1 MAKAKTVFFCSNC
14 GNESVKWMGKCPA
27 CNEWNTFVEEVV
39 KKDKNEDR
47 KPNHGFTQHAA
58 PIKIADVS
66 CDDNEIRIPTVDNEF
81 NRVLGGGI
89 VKGSI
94 VLVGGEPGIGKS
106 TLMLQIAISLCD
118 LKVLYVSGEESK
130 SQIKMRYDRIKKNNS
145 DNLFLL
151 NETDIDTI
159 FDELKTLRPDIVI
172 IDSIQTIYNTS
183 FESSAGSIMQIREC
197 TAAFQQYSKSSQ
209 VPVFLIGHITKDGSI
224 AGPKILEHIV
234 DTVIMFEGERNY
246 GYRILRTIKNR
257 FGSSAELGMYF
268 MQQSGLVQVSNP
280 SEVLMSKNTENLSG
294 ISIGATVEGM
304 RPIIVEVQALV
315 GTAAYGTPQRT
326 TTGFDVRRLNM
337 LLAVLE
343 KRCNFKMSA
352 KDVFLNITGGI
363 RIDDPA
369 IDLAVVCAVLSSAV
383 DMPLSQDY
391 CFAGEIGLAG
401 EIRPVTHIEKR
412 ISEAQKIGFKK
423 MIISGHGIKKLDM
436 KETNIEIIGLNRI
449 DEVFRYLFG

>member
-1 MAKAKTVFFCSNC
+1 MAKTKTVFLCTNC
-14 GNESVKWMGKCPA
+14 GNESMKWMGKCPA
-27 CNEWNTFVEEVV
+27 CGEWNTLVEEHIKQD
-39 KKDKNEDR
+39 KKEDR
-47 KPNHGFTQHAA
+47 KLGF
-58 PIKIADVS
+58 IKQSEPVKIEEISGSDSEQRIVS
-66 CDDNEIRIPTVDNEF
+66 DDNEF

-106 TLMLQIAISLCD
+106 TLMLQIAIALND
-118 LKVLYVSGEESK
+118 LKVLYVSGEESR
-130 SQIKMRYDRIKKNNS
+130 SQIKMRYDRIKKNTS

-151 NETDIDTI
+151 NETDIDII
-159 FDELKTLRPDIVI
+159 FDEIKKLNPDILI

-197 TAAFQQYSKSSQ
+197 TAAFQQYAKSSQ
-209 VPVFLIGHITKDGSI
+209 VPVFLIGHITKDGTI

-257 FGSSAELGMYF
+257 FGSASELGMYF
-268 MQQSGLVQVSNP
+268 MQQSGLVQVNNP
-280 SEVLMSKNTENLSG
+280 SEVLLSNNTENLSG
-294 ISIGATVEGM
+294 ISIGATIEGM

-315 GTAAYGTPQRT
+315 GTSAFGAPQRT

-343 KRCNFKMSA
+343 KRCNFKLSA
-352 KDVFLNITGGI
+352 KDVFLNIAGGI

-369 IDLAVVCAVLSSAV
+369 IDLAVVSAVLSSAV
-383 DMPLSQDY
+383 DMPLNHDY

-401 EIRPVTHIEKR
+401 EVRPVTHIEKR
-412 ISEAQKIGFKK
+412 ISEAEKIGFNK
-423 MIISGHGIKKLDM
+423 MIISGHGIKKLDIRG
-436 KETNIEIIGLNRI
+436 TNIEIIGLNRI

>member
-1 MAKAKTVFFCSNC
+1 MAKIKTVFLCTSC
-14 GNESVKWMGKCPA
+14 GHESMKWLGKCPA
-27 CNEWNTFVEEVV
+27 CNEWNTFVEEQVR
-39 KKDKNEDR
+39 KEKNEER
-47 KPNHGFTQHAA
+47 MPARGFAQQSA
-58 PIKIADVS
+58 PVKIDEIS
-66 CDDNEIRIPTVDNEF
+66 CDDNEIRIPTTDNEF

-106 TLMLQIAISLCD
+106 TLMLQVAIDMND

-130 SQIKMRYDRIKKNNS
+130 SQIKMRYDRIKKNNT

-151 NETDIDTI
+151 NETNVDII
-159 FDELKTLRPDIVI
+159 FDEVKKLTPDILI
-172 IDSIQTIYNTS
+172 IDSIQTIYNSS

-197 TAAFQQYSKSSQ
+197 TAAFQQYAKASQ

-234 DTVIMFEGERNY
+234 DAVVMFEGERNY

-257 FGSSAELGMYF
+257 FGSSSELGMYF

-280 SEVLMSKNTENLSG
+280 SEVLLSQNTENLSG
-294 ISIGATVEGM
+294 ISIGATMEGM

-315 GTAAYGTPQRT
+315 GSSAFGAPQRT
-326 TTGFDVRRLNM
+326 TTGFDFRRLNM

-343 KRCNFKMSA
+343 KRCNFKLSA

-369 IDLAVVCAVLSSAV
+369 IDLAVVSAILSSTV
-383 DMPLSQDY
+383 DMPLNHDY

-401 EIRPVTHIEKR
+401 EVRPVTHIEKR
-412 ISEAQKIGFKK
+412 ISEAEKIGFKK
-423 MIISGHGIKKLDM
+423 MIISGYGIKKLDL
-436 KETNIEIIGLNRI
+436 KKSKIEIIGLNRI

>member
-1 MAKAKTVFFCSNC
+1 M
-14 GNESVKWMGKCPA
+14 KWMGKCPA
-27 CNEWNTFVEEVV
+27 CGEWNTFREEHIKQD
-39 KKDKNEDR
+39 KKEDR
-47 KPNHGFTQHAA
+47 KPHGFIQNST
-58 PIKIADVS
+58 PVKIDEIS
-66 CDDNEIRIPTVDNEF
+66 YDDNEIRIHSDDNEF

-106 TLMLQIAISLCD
+106 TLMLQIAIGLKD

-151 NETDIDTI
+151 NETDIDII
-159 FDELKTLRPDIVI
+159 FDEVKKLNPDLVI

-197 TAAFQQYSKSSQ
+197 TAAFQQYAKSSQ

-234 DTVIMFEGERNY
+234 DAVIMFEGERNY

-257 FGSSAELGMYF
+257 FGSASELGMYF
-268 MQQSGLVQVSNP
+268 MQQSGLIQVNNP
-280 SEVLMSKNTENLSG
+280 SEVLLSNNTENLSG
-294 ISIGATVEGM
+294 ISIGATMEGM

-315 GTAAYGTPQRT
+315 GTSAFGAPQRT
-326 TTGFDVRRLNM
+326 TTGFDIRRLNM

-343 KRCNFKMSA
+343 KRCNFKLSS
-352 KDVFLNITGGI
+352 KDVFLNIAGGI

-369 IDLAVVCAVLSSAV
+369 IDLAVVSAVLSSTV
-383 DMPLSQDY
+383 DMPLNHDY

-401 EIRPVTHIEKR
+401 EVRPVTHIEKR
-412 ISEAQKIGFKK
+412 ISEAEKIGFKK
-423 MIISGHGIKKLDM
+423 MIISGYGIKKLDIRGA
-436 KETNIEIIGLNRI
+436 NIEIIGLNRI